1 MALGKQIRRYR
12 EQMEWTLETLSEKS
26 GVDVGTIS
34 AIENRDSQRSKYAN
48 ALAKALGL
56 TLDQLLDESNTYT
69 PCFTKN
75 EVGPT
80 AKPSDR
86 EMLTPDMVLELVRNA
101 LLGKPS
107 VDAMLHHIDHAW
119 PFKNITRDQWLD
131 LTEEQRAAIEAVAA
145 SMMSTHHSAG
155 SGGQHEKRQAA

>member
-34 AIENRDSQRSKYAN
+34 AMENRDSQRSKYAN

-56 TLDQLLDESNTYT
+56 TLDQLLDESNAYT
-69 PCFTKN
+69 PCFTKH
-75 EVGPT
+75 EVGQT
-80 AKPSDR
+80 AKPLGG

-101 LLGKPS
+101 LLGKPG

-131 LTEEQRAAIEAVAA
+131 LTDEQRTAIETVAA
-145 SMMSTHHSAG
+145 SMVSTHHSAG
-155 SGGQHEKRQAA
+155 GGGNNDKRQAA

>member
-34 AIENRDSQRSKYAN
+34 AMENRDSQRSKYAS

-56 TLDQLLDESNTYT
+56 TLDQLLDEANAHT
-69 PCFTKN
+69 PCFNKDQVNQVKT
-75 EVGPT
+75 
-80 AKPSDR
+80 PSGG
-86 EMLTPDMVLELVRNA
+86 ELLTPDMVLELVRNA
-101 LLGKPS
+101 LQGKPG

-119 PFKNITRDQWLD
+119 PFKGITRDQWLD
-131 LTEEQRAAIEAVAA
+131 LTDEQKAIVESVVAGMLTA
-145 SMMSTHHSAG
+145 HHSAG
-155 SGGQHEKRQAA
+155 SGDQHDKRRVA

>member
-34 AIENRDSQRSKYAN
+34 AMENRDSQRSKYAS

-56 TLDQLLDESNTYT
+56 TLDQLLDESNAYT
-69 PCFTKN
+69 PSFTKN
-75 EVGPT
+75 EVGQT
-80 AKPSDR
+80 AKPSGG

-101 LLGKPS
+101 LLGKPG

-119 PFKNITRDQWLD
+119 PFKNLTRDQWLD
-131 LTEEQRAAIEAVAA
+131 LTDEQKAIVESVAA
-145 SMMSTHHSAG
+145 GMLTAHHGAG
-155 SGGQHEKRQAA
+155 SGGQHDKRQAA